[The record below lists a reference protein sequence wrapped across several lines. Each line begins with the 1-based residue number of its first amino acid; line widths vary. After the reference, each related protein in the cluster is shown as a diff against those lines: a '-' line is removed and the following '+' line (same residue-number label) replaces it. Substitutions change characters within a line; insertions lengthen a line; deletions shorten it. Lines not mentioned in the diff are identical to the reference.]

1 MQELTCKSKNLEAEL
16 EKTSKKL
23 MEVTAIATDEAD
35 KCKSAK
41 EVIKS
46 LATQVRVFLI
56 YGLDFVRKVSIIFH
70 KRSLITSLYSPP
82 LFYLKRPMSNLY
94 GQK

>member
-23 MEVTAIATDEAD
+23 LEVTAIAADEAE

-46 LATQVRVFLI
+46 LAAQVSLFYLW
-56 YGLDFVRKVSIIFH
+56 VRFCKNISIIF
-70 KRSLITSLYSPP
+70 
-82 LFYLKRPMSNLY
+82 SNRC
-94 GQK
+94 

>member
-1 MQELTCKSKNLEAEL
+1 MDWKVQELTCKSKNLEAEL

-23 MEVTAIATDEAD
+23 MDVTAIAADEAE

-46 LATQVRVFLI
+46 LAAQV
-56 YGLDFVRKVSIIFH
+56 S
-70 KRSLITSLYSPP
+70 
-82 LFYLKRPMSNLY
+82 LFYLWVRFCKKSFY
-94 GQK
+94 YVITVV

>member
-23 MEVTAIATDEAD
+23 MEVTAIAADEAE

-46 LATQVRVFLI
+46 LAAQVRVFYLW
-56 YGLDFVRKVSIIFH
+56 LDFVRKFLLYFITVVKSFSISFH
-70 KRSLITSLYSPP
+70 HIHSH
-82 LFYLKRPMSNLY
+82 FY
-94 GQK
+94 